1 MSHPP
6 QSQSMSR
13 KGQDLTHPVV
23 ATTEVVVHLLS
34 HVQLCDPTNSSMLGF
49 PVLHYLPEL
58 AHIHAYPLPPP
69 SPFALNLS

>member
-49 PVLHYLPEL
+49 PVLHYLWEFSQT
-58 AHIHAYPLPPP
+58 HVH
-69 SPFALNLS
+69 